1 MSLNDVPGEPIWIE
15 LFTPDTEGAKA
26 FYGGLFGWT
35 ARDAGE
41 EFGGY
46 ITFDHHGEQI
56 AGCMRND
63 GQGVNAWNVYLESNS
78 AADTAEMVKANG
90 GQVLLEPMQVGEL
103 GHMAMVTDPAGA
115 PVGIWQPIEMT
126 GISARGEVGA
136 PAWFEVLSN
145 DYDAVI
151 PFYENAFGWDTH
163 TMSDAPGFRYTTLG
177 QDDAALAGIMDATA
191 LLGERPP
198 FWQFYIEVADT
209 DAAIATAKEL
219 GGSEVMA
226 PDESPFGRLATIAD
240 PSGITFMVMG
250 PNKGSA

>member
-15 LFTPDTEGAKA
+15 LFTPDTDAATA

-46 ITFDHHGEQI
+46 ITFERDGAQI

-63 GQGVNAWNVYLESNS
+63 GQGVSSWNVYLESNN
-78 AADTAEMVKANG
+78 AADTVEMARANG
-90 GQVLLEPMQVGEL
+90 GQVVLEPMQVADL
-103 GHMAMVTDPAGA
+103 GHMAMVIDPAGA
-115 PVGIWQPIEMT
+115 AVGVWQPIEMP
-126 GISARGEVGA
+126 GISVRGEVGA
-136 PAWFEVLSN
+136 PAWFEVLST

-151 PFYENAFGWDTH
+151 PFYANVFGWDTH
-163 TMSDAPGFRYTTLG
+163 TMSDTPDFRYTTLG
-177 QDDAALAGIMDATA
+177 EGHGALAGIMDASGF
-191 LLGERPP
+191 LGGRPSH
-198 FWQFYIEVADT
+198 WNFYIEVADT
-209 DAAIATAKEL
+209 DAALATAKEL

-240 PSGITFMVMG
+240 PSGIPFMVMG
-250 PNKGSA
+250 PNKVPA